1 MKILHCLSSCLLLTG
16 CAGLSL
22 PTFNDHSVNK
32 INDSA
37 PSEKMPIHYY
47 VTRLAQQLFDTT
59 LNINMNSSIAVGTIL
74 PVQQISG
81 NNLPVYGAYGLQIQE
96 SLMTL
101 STQAGLNVIDF
112 KAMPMIKVG
121 ENYDIMHSRELTE
134 LDTQVQADYYLTGT
148 YSEQENSLVVNIRLV
163 DIPTKKI
170 LAAATDYIP
179 VNTMWSRTKVNVR
192 DNIIYRSEY

>member
-1 MKILHCLSSCLLLTG
+1 
-16 CAGLSL
+16 
-22 PTFNDHSVNK
+22 
-32 INDSA
+32 
-37 PSEKMPIHYY
+37 
-47 VTRLAQQLFDTT
+47 
-59 LNINMNSSIAVGTIL
+59 
-74 PVQQISG
+74 
-81 NNLPVYGAYGLQIQE
+81 
-96 SLMTL
+96 
-101 STQAGLNVIDF
+101 
-112 KAMPMIKVG
+112 MIKVG

-163 DIPTKKI
+163 DIPSKKI